1 MLPGAYAGSVC
12 GRRLSGKP
20 SSTIGFEKRHNEAFR
35 IEDEAEF
42 VRVHAR
48 RDSAGAAR
56 GRADQSRQLRR
67 YGRRGLTHDE
77 AAPVR
82 QPASP
87 IRLGLKENWQQFALL
102 VLINAFVGGMVGIE
116 RTVVPLIGSEEFG
129 IASTTLVVSFIVS
142 FGVVKAFANLVSG
155 QLADAW
161 GRKRVLV
168 LGWLFGLPVP
178 FMIIWAPS
186 WGWVIAANALLGINQ
201 GLRLVDDGDHE
212 DRSRRAE
219 VARPRRRPQRVRRLS
234 CGRRDRVP
242 HRLSRRAIRPAP
254 GADLSRHRLRD
265 PWARRCRSCW
275 CATRATMSGWKPS
288 AHAQQSAPISF
299 REVFALTS
307 FRDRNLFAASQAG
320 LVNNLNDGMSWGI
333 FPLFFA
339 SFGLGVE
346 RIGILKAI
354 YPATWGIL
362 QIATGPLSDRWGRK
376 GLIVAGMW
384 VQAAGLF
391 LTAATRQFE
400 WWLVGSLLLGLGT
413 AMVYPSLI
421 AAVSDASHPTWRAR
435 SLSVY
440 RFWRDLGYAIGA
452 VGGPHRGHLRSLV
465 CDRINSRVDVCF
477 WNSGSGR
484 HEGSESAMTTPPI
497 LRGKAHDAPS
507 VFTADALLREA
518 RRQKRIE
525 QWQCPGSLLPRS
537 RWRHSSSF
545 ERHQAGQGEQ
555 RNGLVIIRSYIA
567 STVMAHLDLGRVAA
581 DEVVHRLR
589 RRQLGSPAAARRR
602 RRR

>member
-1 MLPGAYAGSVC
+1 MG
-12 GRRLSGKP
+12 
-20 SSTIGFEKRHNEAFR
+20 EAKS
-35 IEDEAEF
+35 
-42 VRVHAR
+42 
-48 RDSAGAAR
+48 DSR
-56 GRADQSRQLRR
+56 
-67 YGRRGLTHDE
+67 
-77 AAPVR
+77 
-82 QPASP
+82 PASSAV
-87 IRLGLKENWQQFALL
+87 RLGLRENWPQFALL

-155 QLADAW
+155 QLADLW

-168 LGWLFGLPVP
+168 LGWLVGLPVP

-186 WGWVIAANALLGINQ
+186 WEWVIAANALLGINQ
-201 GLRLVDDGDHE
+201 GLAWSMTVIMKVDLVGPK
-212 DRSRRAE
+212 SRGLAVGLNE
-219 VARPRRRPQRVRRLS
+219 FAGYLAVGVTAFLT
-234 CGRRDRVP
+234 GY
-242 HRLSRRAIRPAP
+242 LASRYGLRPAP
-254 GADLSRHRLRD
+254 IYLGIGYAILGTALSILLVRDTRDHVRLE
-265 PWARRCRSCW
+265 ASSHTQK
-275 CATRATMSGWKPS
+275 A
-288 AHAQQSAPISF
+288 APISF

-307 FRDRNLFAASQAG
+307 FKDRNLFAASQAG

-452 VGGPHRGHLRSLV
+452 LSAGLIADRFGLSWAIASIAALTFLSGLV
-465 CDRINSRVDVCF
+465 VAVAMREPALSR
-477 WNSGSGR
+477 
-484 HEGSESAMTTPPI
+484 
-497 LRGKAHDAPS
+497 APS
-507 VFTADALLREA
+507 MPHPSS
-518 RRQKRIE
+518 RR
-525 QWQCPGSLLPRS
+525 
-537 RWRHSSSF
+537 
-545 ERHQAGQGEQ
+545 A
-555 RNGLVIIRSYIA
+555 
-567 STVMAHLDLGRVAA
+567 T
-581 DEVVHRLR
+581 
-589 RRQLGSPAAARRR
+589 
-602 RRR
+602 